1 MNRDS
6 TATLIVLSVLGGIL
20 ATALT
25 VVTSTGMA
33 GVYVFGVTATLA
45 VVAFMGWPDIRERL
59 PWRQAD
65 AVRRRAKSRH
75 ARRRVRLP

>member
-6 TATLIVLSVLGGIL
+6 TTTLIALSVLGGIL

-25 VVTSTGMA
+25 MVTSTGMV

-45 VVAFMGWPDIRERL
+45 VVAFMGWPDIRKRL
-59 PWRQAD
+59 PRRQAST
-65 AVRRRAKSRH
+65 VHHRTKSRH

>member
-6 TATLIVLSVLGGIL
+6 TTTLIVLSVLGGIL

-59 PWRQAD
+59 PG
-65 AVRRRAKSRH
+65 RRAGTLRHRTKSRR
-75 ARRRVRLP
+75 ARHRFRLP